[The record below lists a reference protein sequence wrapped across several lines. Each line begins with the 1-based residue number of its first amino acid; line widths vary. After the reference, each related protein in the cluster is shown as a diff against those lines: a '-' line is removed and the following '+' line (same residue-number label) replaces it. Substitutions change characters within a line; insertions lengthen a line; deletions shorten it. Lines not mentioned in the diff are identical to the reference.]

1 MNGDVRVRA
10 WLDFHIQ
17 YVTGRTQVWSFKGK
31 KNMKTAGT
39 LEGFV
44 EETEIINGSYRD
56 NLRSALFWTFGIPSP
71 GDPAIWFL
79 FTTPPTF
86 RSHGRPE
93 SGASPL
99 SHRLMTPLM
108 SEFSA

>member
-17 YVTGRTQVWSFKGK
+17 YVRGRTQVWSFKGK
-31 KNMKTAGT
+31 KNMKAAGT

-71 GDPAIWFL
+71 GDPAIWFPL
-79 FTTPPTF
+79 YHPSNFQKPWSARKWRLPF
-86 RSHGRPE
+86 VSSSHD
-93 SGASPL
+93 S
-99 SHRLMTPLM
+99 SH
-108 SEFSA
+108 E